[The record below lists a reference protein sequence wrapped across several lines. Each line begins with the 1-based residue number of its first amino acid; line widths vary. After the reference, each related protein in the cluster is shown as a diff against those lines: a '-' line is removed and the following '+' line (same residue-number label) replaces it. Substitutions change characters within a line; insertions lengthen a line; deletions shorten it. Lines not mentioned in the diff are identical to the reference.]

1 MTTGLFSRNLSVS
14 SFLPDFFKLD
24 KRLYFI
30 SLQTE
35 ECITSIFLFNFFAGV
50 KYSPVHRLLAPAGLR
65 SGCSM
70 KLMFFSFC
78 TSCCGLNLSVL
89 LQPDHSSDRFLIH
102 FPHLC
107 SRRIF
112 SPSLSLS
119 LTLSVSMAL
128 TETVFSK
135 SPSSCNSLPSHPLFL
150 SYLFLLLSHTDL
162 PWNANLLLTNLTEH
176 WFPNAMKLYIIWLRK
191 ITFLSSCKH
200 PVLSWDKIRGTEL
213 SLPWVFIPVFTP

>member
-1 MTTGLFSRNLSVS
+1 MQHET
-14 SFLPDFFKLD
+14 D
-24 KRLYFI
+24 
-30 SLQTE
+30 
-35 ECITSIFLFNFFAGV
+35 
-50 KYSPVHRLLAPAGLR
+50 
-65 SGCSM
+65 
-70 KLMFFSFC
+70 
-78 TSCCGLNLSVL
+78 VL
-89 LQPDHSSDRFLIH
+89 LLLHQLLWFKSVCTAAARSFIWPLSDPFPTSLFKKDFL
-102 FPHLC
+102 
-107 SRRIF
+107 
-112 SPSLSLS
+112 SLSLS

-176 WFPNAMKLYIIWLRK
+176 WFSNAMKLYIIWLRK

-213 SLPWVFIPVFTP
+213 SLPCVFIPVFTP